1 MRKLYIPILAIG
13 LASLYLGLAGC
24 VTLTD
29 KSIPVQR
36 AAAEAELRPASG
48 ALNVMTWNIGY
59 SGLGEES
66 DFQADGGTMLRP
78 PSKAAVEKNLAGIS
92 GVLKD
97 HQPDIILMQELAAG
111 GFLTRGV
118 DVLGTVKQSL
128 ADYSMFFSS
137 DIRTRYFPG
146 PISLKHGLG
155 TFLRVANQGTEIV
168 RIPEEPEALMGFI
181 RRRYHVQVTELKL
194 GETDWAVINVHLS
207 AFDEGANTR
216 MQQLRAVLDLAQS
229 YYASGKAVAVGG
241 DWNMRLTPTDFAY
254 TADESA
260 QFWIHDFPREELGEG
275 WQIAVDPSTPSV
287 RTNEQTYKA
296 GVNYTTIID
305 GLVVSPNVEIVSAKG
320 LDLSFQYTDHQPV
333 IVTLRAA
340 ATADAPVKA
349 VN

>member
-13 LASLYLGLAGC
+13 LATLYLGLAGC

-36 AAAEAELRPASG
+36 AAAAAELQPASG
-48 ALNVMTWNIGY
+48 TLNVMTWNIGY

-92 GVLKD
+92 AVLKD

-137 DIRTRYFPG
+137 DIRTRFFPG

-155 TFLRVANQGTEIV
+155 TFLRVANKGTEIV

-229 YYASGKAVAVGG
+229 YYASG
-241 DWNMRLTPTDFAY
+241 
-254 TADESA
+254 
-260 QFWIHDFPREELGEG
+260 
-275 WQIAVDPSTPSV
+275 
-287 RTNEQTYKA
+287 
-296 GVNYTTIID
+296 
-305 GLVVSPNVEIVSAKG
+305 
-320 LDLSFQYTDHQPV
+320 
-333 IVTLRAA
+333 
-340 ATADAPVKA
+340 
-349 VN
+349 